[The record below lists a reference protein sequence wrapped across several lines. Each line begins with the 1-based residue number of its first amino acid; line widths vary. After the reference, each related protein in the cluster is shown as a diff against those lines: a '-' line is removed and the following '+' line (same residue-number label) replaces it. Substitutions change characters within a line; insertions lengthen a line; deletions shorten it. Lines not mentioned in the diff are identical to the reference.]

1 MYRVILD
8 LDTEQIDQLT
18 NALEEARDRRAKMV
32 TKAVL
37 SGVDN
42 SGAAAERDGYDELLD
57 TVNEAASAADEI

>member
-8 LDTEQIDQLT
+8 LDTDQIDQLT
-18 NALEEARDRRAKMV
+18 NALEEARDRRAKTV

-42 SGAAAERDGYDELLD
+42 SGAAAERDEYDELLD
-57 TVNEAASAADEI
+57 TVNDAVSEAGEI